1 MTGPSMIECT
11 RTNMEFDLRQ
21 GLGKGLQKTGTGR
34 EKMLIF
40 GRTHID
46 LGLLLFTFFVLF
58 SHGYPLLA
66 QSLLWLASLGSFPF
80 LYWLWVSCL
89 ALAPSRE
96 GQQQWYSRVLFLYWC
111 TRQDYWARIEG
122 GGRKKAK
129 LCSGRVESTWAGLRT
144 DRRYPL
150 LRVLP
155 PSSL

>member
-1 MTGPSMIECT
+1 
-11 RTNMEFDLRQ
+11 MEFDLRQ
-21 GLGKGLQKTGTGR
+21 GLGKGLQKTGTGW

-46 LGLLLFTFFVLF
+46 LGFLLFTFFVLF

-111 TRQDYWARIEG
+111 TRQSIG
-122 GGRKKAK
+122 
-129 LCSGRVESTWAGLRT
+129 
-144 DRRYPL
+144 
-150 LRVLP
+150 
-155 PSSL
+155 